1 MTTSDVRGYYISTR
15 KRLEQAD
22 QSHIGVQLGLLCIDH
37 NISVHAVSR
46 RLKVTR
52 QTVYSWFL
60 GQRQPSQRMTQHITE
75 LIADLKQRPL

>member
-37 NISVHAVSR
+37 DVSVHAVSK
-46 RLKVTR
+46 RLGVTR

-60 GQRQPSQRMTQHITE
+60 GQRQPSQRMTQRISDY
-75 LIADLKQRPL
+75 IAELKQRPL

>member
-37 NISVHAVSR
+37 DVSVHAVAQ
-46 RLKVTR
+46 RLGVTR

-60 GQRQPSQRMTQHITE
+60 GQRQPSQRMTQR
-75 LIADLKQRPL
+75 IADYIAELKQRPL